1 MPYKVK
7 PIINETILNLYVA
20 IQCDAVEDM
29 LTSYLASFKVG
40 NGSTVTTE
48 CFNAADA
55 QKLIKDCHVIQVKL
69 LEMKF
74 VEKQSQ
80 EVAISEKKKV
90 CGNLKGVI
98 DTKYSNFDGPVFQ
111 NMKWFDLQ
119 TWDQKRQEAAQ
130 ITSFYEHFKEPLDH
144 ANFQLNICLK
154 EFEKFKNYVHVNHE
168 GKKGREIWKQIYKTK
183 QLEYPNLAKI
193 SELMMC
199 FSGSNASVE
208 RAFNLLT
215 MLLTDQRL
223 TNSHEILIAILNIKI
238 NNKVFTENEILV
250 AAVKSFMEKH
260 REAVFEENK
269 TVSQASEEDGMTAE
283 DQNFSVE
290 DDSEDEWDKYVY
302 ENVTQKKCGSDT
314 YNEME
319 ATDDLETVDKWNGE
333 YDNNFSVQN
342 NEVMMHESWN
352 HFDSDE
358 DKSFNPLD
366 YNIQLTLK

>member
-1 MPYKVK
+1 
-7 PIINETILNLYVA
+7 
-20 IQCDAVEDM
+20 
-29 LTSYLASFKVG
+29 
-40 NGSTVTTE
+40 
-48 CFNAADA
+48 
-55 QKLIKDCHVIQVKL
+55 
-69 LEMKF
+69 
-74 VEKQSQ
+74 
-80 EVAISEKKKV
+80 
-90 CGNLKGVI
+90 
-98 DTKYSNFDGPVFQ
+98 
-111 NMKWFDLQ
+111 
-119 TWDQKRQEAAQ
+119 
-130 ITSFYEHFKEPLDH
+130 
-144 ANFQLNICLK
+144 
-154 EFEKFKNYVHVNHE
+154 
-168 GKKGREIWKQIYKTK
+168 
-183 QLEYPNLAKI
+183 
-193 SELMMC
+193 MMC

-250 AAVKSFMEKH
+250 AAVKSFTEKH
-260 REAVFEENK
+260 REAVFEENT
-269 TVSQASEEDGMTAE
+269 TVSQASEEDGMTGE

-319 ATDDLETVDKWNGE
+319 ATDDLETVDRWNGE

-366 YNIQLTLK
+366 YNI